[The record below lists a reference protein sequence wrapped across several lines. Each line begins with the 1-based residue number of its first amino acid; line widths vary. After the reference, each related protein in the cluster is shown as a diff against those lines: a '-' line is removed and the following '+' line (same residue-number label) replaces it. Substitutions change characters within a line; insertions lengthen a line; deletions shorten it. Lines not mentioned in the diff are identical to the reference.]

1 MTSTAINWYLTAAT
15 LRSAFELRTREPD
28 HNGNTSEFYAFTRE
42 ARQSTDDL
50 ATFVGELHDGE
61 LPNDWRYET
70 IVRILDALIED
81 SEHVSGSY
89 SDPWLGWDFAV
100 ANHLTSVYTSELAAW
115 FAENPSRT
123 KYHEEAIEESLVE
136 YEASLSDRFMLAQ
149 NICIRQMA
157 EKIAKKLGL
166 EID

>member
-15 LRSAFELRTREPD
+15 LRSAFELITREPD

-50 ATFVGELHDGE
+50 TEFVRELHDE
-61 LPNDWRYET
+61 EWPNDWRYQI
-70 IVRILDALIED
+70 IVQILDALIED
-81 SEHVSGSY
+81 SEYVSV
-89 SDPWLGWDFAV
+89 SDPWLGWDFTV
-100 ANHLTSVYTSELAAW
+100 AERLTSIYTSELAAW
-115 FAENPSRT
+115 FAENPSST
-123 KYHEEAIEESLVE
+123 KYHEEAIENSLVE
-136 YEASLSDRFMLAQ
+136 YEASLSDRFMVAQ